1 MFTVNPNEYAKL
13 LEIHANT
20 NTPLFVYGAP
30 GIGKS
35 EIPRQVFSK
44 RANAQN
50 RKFVEWSAL
59 SQNDKLDCI
68 SNPEKYFVFVDFR
81 LGQCDTTDLRGIP
94 NMTKGDLLEY
104 MPLAWVKYFSEPT
117 ASGAIFFDE
126 LNLAPPVV
134 AGQAYQII
142 NDRVVSDIRIS
153 DNVFIFGAGNRA
165 EDQGYTFGMAFP
177 LRDRM
182 SEFELQVSSDAW
194 CDWACENG
202 VEMAFVS
209 YIKWKP
215 SALFDHPKDKAH
227 KGTTP
232 RGLVRA
238 DKLVKEVGGLQS
250 DLAHHV
256 VSCAVGEAFAT
267 DFKAYIEVIAEMN
280 LDRFIEDPKSVE
292 TLTSPDKRFAICGVL
307 ADHIIKDYK
316 NNPLKVAKLYE
327 IIHNLPIEFMVV
339 SLNMTRLGFGKNPNG
354 FRESIEQYPNYVDLI
369 NIVGKFAFHTAS

>member
-1 MFTVNPNEYAKL
+1 MFKVTPNEYAKL
-13 LEIHANT
+13 LEVHANA

-35 EIPRQVFSK
+35 EIPRQVFSE
-44 RANAQN
+44 RAEKQN
-50 RKFVEWSAL
+50 RKFVEWSDL
-59 SQNDKLDCI
+59 TQEQKNTCI
-68 SNPEKYFVFVDFR
+68 ANPEKYFVFVDFR

-94 NMTKGDLLEY
+94 NMTKGELLEY
-104 MPLAWVKYFSEPT
+104 MPLAWVKYFSDEM

-142 NDRVVSDIRIS
+142 NDRVVSDIRLS
-153 DNVFIFGAGNRA
+153 DKVFIFGAGNRH

-182 SEFELQVSSDAW
+182 SEFELEVSSDAW

-202 VEMAFVS
+202 IDMSFVS

-215 SALFDHPKDKAH
+215 SALFNHPADSSK

-238 DKLVKEVGGLQS
+238 DKLVKEIGGLQS
-250 DLAHHV
+250 DLSHHV
-256 VSCAVGEAFAT
+256 ISCAVGESFAIE
-267 DFKAYIEVIAEMN
+267 FKAYIDVISEM
-280 LDRFIEDPKSVE
+280 DIDMFIENPKSVKE
-292 TLTSPDKRFAICGVL
+292 LDTPDKRFAICGVL
-307 ADHIIKDYK
+307 ADHIIKYHKDDK
-316 NNPLKVAKLYE
+316 EKIAKLYE
-327 IIHNLPIEFMVV
+327 IIHNLPVEFMIV
-339 SLNMTRLGFGKNPNG
+339 SLNMTRLGFGKNTAG
-354 FRESIEQYPNYVDLI
+354 FRESIEQYPNYIDLI
-369 NIVGKFAFHTAS
+369 NVVGKFAF